1 MASAPDADPIAPDAV
16 VPGPP
21 IGRPSHIRP
30 NFEEEDL
37 NIKVELVESRPPQLN
52 KDVVA
57 KGIESKAFRK
67 VPPKKSVKLK
77 KLT

>member
-1 MASAPDADPIAPDAV
+1 MASAPDADPIQPEAI

-21 IGRPSHIRP
+21 MGRPQHILP
-30 NFEEEDL
+30 VVEKEDL
-37 NIKVELVESRPPQLN
+37 NIKTELVKSSPPQLS